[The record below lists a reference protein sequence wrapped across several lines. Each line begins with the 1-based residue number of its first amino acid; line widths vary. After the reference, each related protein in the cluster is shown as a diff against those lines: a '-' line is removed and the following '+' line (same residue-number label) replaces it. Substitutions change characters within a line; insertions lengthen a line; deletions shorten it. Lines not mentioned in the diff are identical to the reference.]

1 MLGTR
6 NRGRNQNGNR
16 IQNGMHVL
24 GFEIVE
30 LEIEG
35 YLWEVACR
43 SRTRKIS
50 AQDSQTSIRFWSSRG
65 DDEDPSN

>member
-1 MLGTR
+1 MLGTS
-6 NRGRNQNGNR
+6 NRGRNLNQNQNR
-16 IQNGMHVL
+16 IQNGMHEL

-43 SRTRKIS
+43 KVKNKEDKRARI
-50 AQDSQTSIRFWSSRG
+50 ANVDSFWVLLRR
-65 DDEDPSN
+65 